1 MIYYTILLIVIK
13 VILYYTSAPNASFH
27 LLADDTRLFYS
38 NKNLKTLETNVN
50 VALNN
55 ISNWL
60 KVSKLTLNFKK
71 SHLLIF
77 NINKSNDNNKMQIKL
92 FIDKEEVEQRDTAKY
107 LGIYFG
113 NSLTWNKHFEY
124 INCELSKG
132 SGLFRKICA
141 RKNLKK
147 YI

>member
-1 MIYYTILLIVIK
+1 MIK
-13 VILYYTSAPNASFH
+13 VILYYTSALNASFY

-92 FIDKEEVEQRDTAKY
+92 FLDKEELEQRDTAKY

-113 NSLTWNKHFEY
+113 SSLTWNKHFEY
-124 INCELSKG
+124 INCKLSKG
-132 SGLFRKICA
+132 SGLFRKVCA

>member
-1 MIYYTILLIVIK
+1 MIK
-13 VILYYTSAPNASFH
+13 VILYYTSAPNASFY